1 MSVKIKYEDALS
13 MYLALK
19 SKKAPTWD
27 AKQMAARLQQLP
39 GVIDSESEEV
49 KALEG
54 TDAKI
59 FDTVC
64 EAVEAKKKII
74 VTEPAKANTAAVD
87 EAPAEKP
94 AKSSGKKP
102 TKKSAPAKSS
112 DKKPAKKSTKK
123 PAASGNGKPTKKKKG
138 ASADRGTRGHTT
150 KDKAFSKFLAKPSI
164 GAAALERILEGKA
177 TIATCRSWLSG
188 WAAGKGLPTSATD
201 KMDRVKEAIKA
212 RKDARKEMLA
222 AK

>member
-13 MYLALK
+13 LYLALK

-74 VTEPAKANTAAVD
+74 VTTPAKTDTAAVD
-87 EAPAEKP
+87 EASAEKP

-102 TKKSAPAKSS
+102 TKKPVEKSAPAKSS
-112 DKKPAKKSTKK
+112 GKKPTKKSAASDNGKPAKKKK
-123 PAASGNGKPTKKKKG
+123 AA
-138 ASADRGTRGHTT
+138 ADRGTRGHTT

-212 RKDARKEMLA
+212 RKNARKEMLA